1 VGCAE
6 KEVGR
11 AVYERIETLIGGNS
25 AELDYLTDLVASV
38 EEYGS
43 YSGPPADQGSSL
55 RDTQPGTSF
64 QSRVLPWLME
74 CFGAEIAAD
83 RVERCDRFIEEALEL
98 AQSLDWP
105 KERAFA
111 LVDYVYGRPAGEPF
125 QEVGGTMVTL
135 AALCQAAGLDMDA
148 NGETELARIMQPE
161 IVQKIRA
168 KQAAKPTG
176 SALPV
181 AQGSQPSASVPGEGH
196 GTGVVA
202 RLEKAEA
209 ELRRLRDAE
218 WSDHSD
224 EELGRCFKAFAEQVE
239 RQSGKQWS
247 GDAEMRLGLMNMGL
261 QQAIKM
267 AAESN
272 AETFTYTAKGFHS
285 AGVKLGD
292 WRVVIERVPP
302 PPAASVSMGT
312 SRKASEPKDEPQTAL
327 PGSVEVEEKDA
338 SDAPCWYS
346 ADEAN
351 AWASGFNAAI
361 ATATRNSGDEG

>member
-1 VGCAE
+1 MTNRDVKPETYEPGVWYDWSGGE
-6 KEVGR
+6 NPVPGR
-11 AVYERIETLIGGNS
+11 RVLCKGRSGRLWRDDASALLRWTNTGSNS
-25 AELDYLTDLVASV
+25 DIIAFRLV
-38 EEYGS
+38 E
-43 YSGPPADQGSSL
+43 ADQGSSADA
-55 RDTQPGTSF
+55 DTQPAPSF

-105 KERAFA
+105 KERACA

-181 AQGSQPSASVPGEGH
+181 APSVPGEGH
-196 GTGVVA
+196 GTGWQPIETA
-202 RLEKAEA
+202 PKDGESIL
-209 ELRRLRDAE
+209 
-218 WSDHSD
+218 
-224 EELGRCFKAFAEQVE
+224 
-239 RQSGKQWS
+239 
-247 GDAEMRLGLMNMGL
+247 
-261 QQAIKM
+261 AIC
-267 AAESN
+267 A
-272 AETFTYTAKGFHS
+272 TAYS
-285 AGVKLGD
+285 PLAGVTWWQEGWTHYSRPAEKWHGGVGRWFPTHWMLL
-292 WRVVIERVPP
+292 PP

-312 SRKASEPKDEPQTAL
+312 SRKASEPKGTSHD
-327 PGSVEVEEKDA
+327 
-338 SDAPCWYS
+338 
-346 ADEAN
+346 
-351 AWASGFNAAI
+351 
-361 ATATRNSGDEG
+361 

>member
-1 VGCAE
+1 MTNERDGLKPGPLTSAS
-6 KEVGR
+6 EVFALMDGTDPIDRILKGAGVADSTRISVAYALIADRKDR
-11 AVYERIETLIGGNS
+11 A
-25 AELDYLTDLVASV
+25 
-38 EEYGS
+38 
-43 YSGPPADQGSSL
+43 ADQGSSADA
-55 RDTQPGTSF
+55 DTQPASSF

-181 AQGSQPSASVPGEGH
+181 AASVPGEGH
-196 GTGVVA
+196 GTGVLDAAQRKAVERAALDAGCHVWRRA
-202 RLEKAEA
+202 RLAMVEDGKIIGYPAFSRADMA
-209 ELRRLRDAE
+209 ELARLYREDPIP
-218 WSDHSD
+218 D
-224 EELGRCFKAFAEQVE
+224 
-239 RQSGKQWS
+239 
-247 GDAEMRLGLMNMGL
+247 
-261 QQAIKM
+261 
-267 AAESN
+267 
-272 AETFTYTAKGFHS
+272 
-285 AGVKLGD
+285 
-292 WRVVIERVPP
+292 
-302 PPAASVSMGT
+302 
-312 SRKASEPKDEPQTAL
+312 PQTAL
-327 PGSVEVEEKDA
+327 PGSVEGVEKDA

-351 AWASGFNAAI
+351 AWASGFNAA
-361 ATATRNSGDEG
+361 TATRNSGDEQ